1 MKRFICYTI
10 ASAILNYVSG
20 QDSTGKLSISGYAE
34 AYYQYDFN
42 KPPSKDRP
50 VFLYNHKRHNEF
62 SINLAYLKA
71 AYTSKKTR
79 ANFAVMAGNYP
90 QYNLAA
96 EPAIF
101 QQILEA
107 NIGYII
113 SDQWSVDA
121 GILPSHIGV
130 ESAISKDCWNLSR
143 SLLAENSPYYE
154 TGVKLNYT
162 RPKWSFSMMI
172 LNGWQ
177 NIRETNSGKAIG
189 TQIQF
194 RPDKKWLINVSHFM
208 GNEKPDSLEKAFRFF
223 QNLYITYAAGSRFN
237 AAILFDWGTEIK
249 NNWYGAGILLQYL
262 PASKIRFGF
271 RAEKYKDAKG
281 VIIPLQQAGG
291 FHVNGFS
298 LNADFIPL
306 PSISFRVEGRYLQAA
321 NSLFNRNN
329 NPVKN
334 NCSLLASLAVGF

>member
-1 MKRFICYTI
+1 MKRFIFYTI
-10 ASAILNYVSG
+10 ASAVHFAVSG

-42 KPPSKDRP
+42 NPESKDRP
-50 VFLYNHKRHNEF
+50 DFLYNHKRHNEF

-71 AYTSKKTR
+71 AYTSKKVK
-79 ANFAVMAGNYP
+79 ANIALMAGDYA

-101 QQILEA
+101 QQVLEA
-107 NIGYII
+107 YVGYSF
-113 SDQWSVDA
+113 SDQWSVDV

-130 ESAISKDCWNLSR
+130 ESAVSKDCWNLSR

-162 RPKWSFSMMI
+162 STKWNFSMMI

-208 GNEKPDSLEKAFRFF
+208 GNEKPDSLAKAFRLF

-237 AAILFDWGTEIK
+237 AAILFDWGTEKK

-262 PASKIRFGF
+262 PAKKIRFGF

-291 FHVNGFS
+291 FHVNGLS
-298 LNADFIPL
+298 LTTDFKPVPAIA
-306 PSISFRVEGRYLQAA
+306 FRVEGRYLQAA

-329 NPVKN
+329 KPVKN
-334 NCSLLASLAVGF
+334 NCSLLASVAVGF